1 MNARRGF
8 FADPDPEPTPE
19 PGPTPSV
26 RTLTVHV
33 SAQIDDGEVLAHSSI
48 TQIPP
53 AYDSMDV
60 RALTAR
66 RIEDTAF
73 QLLQERFGRQP
84 TKAALLAYV
93 ARIRGIQE
101 ILDGPDGIVP
111 RELRIRAVIALS
123 NSEAIEAYGEET
135 EGH

>member
-1 MNARRGF
+1 MRV
-8 FADPDPEPTPE
+8 PEPR
-19 PGPTPSV
+19 V
-26 RTLTVHV
+26 LTIHV
-33 SAQIDDGEVLAHSSI
+33 SAQIDDGEVLQQSSL
-48 TQIPP
+48 TEIPP
-53 AYDSMDV
+53 AYDAADV

-73 QLLQERFGRQP
+73 VLLQERFGRQP
-84 TKAALLAYV
+84 TKNALLAYV

-123 NSEAIEAYGEET
+123 NAEVIEAYGEET